1 MEKQEIQTALLIMEI
16 FVDAS
21 GLQINFQKSM
31 ATLIRCQGSDLGFAL
46 LLPCVVEFPCLYL
59 GLPLSHEKHPKSQLQ
74 PYIDKVARRIPAW
87 KGNLMADAGHLILV
101 SCAGGIVS
109 DAYLQYDGLSLAE
122 VNECLPRKAL

>member
-1 MEKQEIQTALLIMEI
+1 MEI

-46 LLPCVVEFPCLYL
+46 LLPCVVVEFPCPYL
-59 GLPLSHEKHPKSQLQ
+59 WLPLSHEKLPKVQLQ
-74 PYIDKVARRIPAW
+74 PYIDKVAKRIPAW

-101 SCAGGIVS
+101 SCAG
-109 DAYLQYDGLSLAE
+109 ATL
-122 VNECLPRKAL
+122 